1 MGEGD
6 IWVREMGEEGEVVR
20 TEEVK
25 GGEERKDVW
34 YTSRG

>member
-1 MGEGD
+1 MGKGKGD
-6 IWVREMGEEGEVVR
+6 GEEGEVVR

-25 GGEERKDVW
+25 GGEESKDVR